1 MPKLI
6 LKLDFKSHRL
16 GPGKIALLKAIIE
29 TGSISAAAKTMDMSY
44 RRAWALINELNNM
57 FTKPCVESA
66 TGGVG
71 GGGAT
76 VTKFGKRVIAAYG
89 RLEKQFAKAAAAE
102 FKSLR

>member
-1 MPKLI
+1 MLKLI
-6 LKLDFKSHRL
+6 LKLDFKGYRL

-76 VTKFGKRVIAAYG
+76 VTEFGKRLIAAYCK
-89 RLEKQFAKAAAAE
+89 LERQFAKAAEAE

>member
-6 LKLDFKSHRL
+6 LKLDFKGYRL

-76 VTKFGKRVIAAYG
+76 VTEFGKRLIAAYSK
-89 RLEKQFAKAAAAE
+89 LEKQFAKAA
-102 FKSLR
+102 

>member
-6 LKLDFKSHRL
+6 LKLDFEGHRL

-44 RRAWALINELNNM
+44 RRAWALVDELNKM
-57 FTKPCVESA
+57 FARPCVESA
-66 TGGVG
+66 TGGAG

-76 VTKFGKRVIAAYG
+76 VTEFGKRLISSYCK
-89 RLEKQFAKAAAAE
+89 LEKQFAKAAAAE

>member
-1 MPKLI
+1 MPKLL
-6 LKLDFKSHRL
+6 LKLDFNSHRL
-16 GPGKIALLKAIIE
+16 GPGKIALLEAIIA

-76 VTKFGKRVIAAYG
+76 VTEFGKRLIAAYCK
-89 RLEKQFAKAAAAE
+89 LERQFAKAAEAE